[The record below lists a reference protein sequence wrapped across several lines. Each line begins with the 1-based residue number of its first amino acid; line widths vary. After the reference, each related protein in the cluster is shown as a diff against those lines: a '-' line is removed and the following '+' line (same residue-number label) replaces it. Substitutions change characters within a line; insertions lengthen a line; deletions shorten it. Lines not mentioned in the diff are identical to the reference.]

1 MSGPLEGISVIDLT
15 RSVAGPYATKLLA
28 DYGADVLKIEP
39 PDGDPSRRFGPFPDD
54 IHDPERSGLF
64 LQLNTNKR
72 SITLDPST
80 PQSAQTILQLAAD
93 ADVLIEDYRPGEA
106 AAWGWGP
113 DALRAVNRDL
123 VVASITPFG
132 QSGPY
137 RDYLGSELTLQAIG
151 GPMHANGSREREPLK
166 LAGHYAHYHAGA
178 TTALAVMMARFRVE
192 RGSEGDYI
200 DISIHQCQS
209 ACRDR
214 RTIYLTAAS
223 YNGVAPLRLA
233 RANRRMGAGVR
244 PCIDGY
250 VNITG
255 AGSRLPGLLK
265 LIGREDL
272 LDHPDI
278 GAPPALVPGELFDEV
293 EGSFTAYLSETPKLQ
308 AVAEAQS
315 IGVLAGAVLTVSDLL
330 TDPGYRERGFWE
342 TIDHPVAGPVE
353 HPGRPF
359 LMSATPRPAPR
370 PAPLLG
376 QHNDEVRAT
385 LDANP
390 DPTPVVGGA
399 SDAHRSLPLEGLR
412 VADITVVWAGPHV
425 TQLLAEW
432 GAEVIR
438 VEPVNVIQPAT
449 RGSENL
455 VTKEQAL
462 ELAKLGQ
469 PSLYPD
475 FDPGPEPWNNAAS
488 FTSHARNKKSMA
500 CDIMSPEGREAFLRL
515 IEQCDVLVENNVPST
530 IDKAD
535 IGWDV
540 LREVNPNLIM
550 LRMPAYG
557 LDGPYSS
564 YRSLGLHVEAMVGHT
579 HLRGYSDGTP
589 EELSESLASDGLS
602 GVQGALSVT
611 MALRHRERTGE
622 GQLIDQP
629 LTEGF
634 VPTLAEFVLDMTMN
648 GRDTPPQGN
657 THRWHAPHNVY
668 PTSGDNQWIAID
680 VGTDEEFAS
689 LCEVVG
695 GTPLVIDPRFATSAA
710 RLEHRDD
717 LDVAIAALV
726 ADRDK
731 EQLFHELQAANVVAA
746 PLRDTVEALDD
757 PQLNARGFFEE
768 LETPGRGPHRYP
780 GLMFNMAQTPNHL
793 RTPPVRLGEHN
804 EEIYLDLLGYSRDE
818 YDAMV
823 ESGLIGTR
831 YPESL
836 LKKR

>member
-28 DYGADVLKIEP
+28 DYGADVLKLEP
-39 PDGDPSRRFGPFPDD
+39 LDGDPSRRFGPFPNDVQ
-54 IHDPERSGLF
+54 DPERSGLF
-64 LQLNTNKR
+64 LHLNTNKR
-72 SITLDPST
+72 SITLDPSS
-80 PQSAQTILQLAAD
+80 PQSAQTILQLASS

-106 AAWGWGP
+106 EAWGWGP
-113 DALRAVNRDL
+113 EALHAVNRDL
-123 VVASITPFG
+123 VIASITPFG
-132 QSGPY
+132 QTGPY
-137 RDYLGSELTLQAIG
+137 RDYLGSELTLQGIA
-151 GPMHANGSREREPLK
+151 GPMLSNGSREREPLK

-178 TTALAVMMARFRVE
+178 ATALAVMLARFRVE

-200 DISIHQCQS
+200 DISLHRCQS

-214 RTIYLTAAS
+214 RTIYLTAAA
-223 YNGVAPLRLA
+223 YNGMSPLRLA
-233 RANRRMGAGVR
+233 RDNRRMGAGIR
-244 PCIDGY
+244 PCLDGY

-265 LIGREDL
+265 LISREDL

-278 GAPPALVPGELFDEV
+278 DAPPSLVPDALFEEL
-293 EGSFTAYLSETPKLQ
+293 EGAYAEYLARTPKLQ

-315 IGVLAGAVLTVSDLL
+315 IGVLAGAVMTMADVVA
-330 TDPGYRERGFWE
+330 DPGLQERGFWE
-342 TIDHPVAGPVE
+342 TIDHPVAGPIE

-385 LDANP
+385 LDAKP
-390 DPTPVVGGA
+390 EPTPVVGGA
-399 SDAHRSLPLEGLR
+399 SDAPRSLPLEGLR

-462 ELAKLGQ
+462 KLAELGQ

-475 FDPGPEPWNNAAS
+475 FDPGDEPWNNSAS

-500 CDIMSPEGREAFLRL
+500 CNIMTPEGREAFLRL

-530 IDKAD
+530 IDKAN

-540 LREVNPNLIM
+540 LHEVNPNLIM

-557 LDGPYSS
+557 LNGPYSS
-564 YRSLGLHVEAMVGHT
+564 YRSLGLHIEAMVGHT
-579 HLRGYSDGTP
+579 HLRGYPDGTP

-602 GVQGALSVT
+602 GVQGALSVM

-622 GQLIDQP
+622 AQLIDQP

-634 VPTLAEFVLDMTMN
+634 IGTLGEFVLDMTIN

-668 PTSGDNQWIAID
+668 PTQGDNQWIAID
-680 VGTDEEFAS
+680 VATDEQFAS
-689 LCEVVG
+689 LCEVLG
-695 GTPLVIDPRFATSAA
+695 GTPLVIDPQFATAAA
-710 RLEHRDD
+710 RLEHRDA
-717 LDVAIAALV
+717 LDVAIASLIAE
-726 ADRDK
+726 RDK
-731 EQLFHELQAANVVAA
+731 EQLFHELQAAGVVAA

-757 PQLNARGFFEE
+757 AQLLARGFFEE

-780 GLMFNMAQTPNHL
+780 GLMFTMEQTPNHL

-823 ESGLIGTR
+823 ESGLVGTR

-836 LKKR
+836 LKRS